1 MAFEVQKINPL
12 DLQPRKAVGISLPFS
27 GQAVFNSNYT
37 TKDAIK
43 NNLINYFLTT
53 KGERFLNVNFGNSLQ
68 NLLFEQLTEDMLP
81 AIDAAVREDLRIYFP
96 SIQVIEIVT
105 EGVPDRNIVQF
116 SMRYR
121 VVDTNIEDELI
132 INFEQ

>member
-43 NNLINYFLTT
+43 NNLINYFLTA

-105 EGVPDRNIVQF
+105 EGVPDRNIIQF

>member
-96 SIQVIEIVT
+96 TIQVIEIVT
-105 EGVPDRNIVQF
+105 EGVPDRNIIQF

>member
-37 TKDAIK
+37 TRDAIK
-43 NNLINYFLTT
+43 NNLINYFLTA

-96 SIQVIEIVT
+96 TIQVIEIVT
-105 EGVPDRNIVQF
+105 EGVPDRNIIQF

>member
-1 MAFEVQKINPL
+1 
-12 DLQPRKAVGISLPFS
+12 
-27 GQAVFNSNYT
+27 
-37 TKDAIK
+37 
-43 NNLINYFLTT
+43 
-53 KGERFLNVNFGNSLQ
+53 
-68 NLLFEQLTEDMLP
+68 MLP

-96 SIQVIEIVT
+96 TIQVIEIVT
-105 EGVPDRNIVQF
+105 EGVPDRNIIQF